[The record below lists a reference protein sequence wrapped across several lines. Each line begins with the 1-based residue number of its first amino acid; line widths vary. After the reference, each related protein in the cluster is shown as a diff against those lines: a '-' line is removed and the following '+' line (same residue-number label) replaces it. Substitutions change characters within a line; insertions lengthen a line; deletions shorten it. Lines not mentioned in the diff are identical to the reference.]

1 MVVECAQ
8 TCLRAAQEAVDGT
21 DSMVKIETA
30 ILEGSPSQMLVAES
44 DHAAMVCV
52 GSVGIGRFV
61 RACPGSTAT
70 EVAEGAHCSV
80 AVIHGSVPRRRPE
93 HGAISVE
100 VDDSA
105 ENDDVIAAAVAEA
118 QSRSLPIVAV
128 GVCAPETGIS
138 SRQELARRV
147 AMWRERYPDL
157 QITAKPVP
165 TGLARFL
172 AKATESIELAVISS
186 DHATDLPT
194 IIGPHTEEAGCS
206 VLIVRS

>member
-1 MVVECAQ
+1 MVVEYAQ
-8 TCLRAAQEAVDGT
+8 TCLRAAQEAVEGA

-30 ILEGSPSQMLVAES
+30 ILEGSPTQMLIAES
-44 DHAAMVCV
+44 HHAAMLCV
-52 GSVGIGRFV
+52 GSVGIGRV
-61 RACPGSTAT
+61 ARACLGSTAT

-93 HGAISVE
+93 HGAISVG
-100 VDDSA
+100 VGDSA

-118 QSRSLPIVAV
+118 QLRSLPIVAV

-138 SRQELARRV
+138 SRQELTRRV

-157 QITAKPVP
+157 QITAKPVT
-165 TGLARFL
+165 TGIALFM
-172 AKATESIELAVISS
+172 AKPTESIELVVIGA
-186 DHATDLPT
+186 DDATDLPT
-194 IIGPHTEEAGCS
+194 IIGPHTEEAGYS